1 MTESET
7 YYHGTK
13 ADLKMGDLIEPGY
26 ASNYGKRK
34 DAMFVYLSATLDAAI
49 WGAELAV
56 GMGRGRIYRVEPTGS
71 IEDDPNLTNKR
82 FPGNPTKSY
91 RSRSPFRV
99 VGEVTDWQGHSPDR
113 LKEMRDHLENIKQRG
128 IEAIEE

>member
-1 MTESET
+1 MTDSQT

-13 ADLKMGDLIEPGY
+13 ADLNIGDLIEPGY

-34 DAMFVYLSATLDAAI
+34 EAAFVYLSATLDAAT

-56 GMGRGRIYRVEPTGS
+56 GSGNGRIYIVEPTGS

-82 FPGNPTKSY
+82 FPGNPTRSY
-91 RSRSPFRV
+91 RSRNPFRV
-99 VGEVTDWQGHSPDR
+99 IGEVKDWTGHSADR
-113 LKEMRDHLENIKQRG
+113 LKEMHDHLEDLKRRG